1 MAQGINSVTLI
12 GNVGQDIELK
22 ALPSGGA
29 VANASL
35 ATSESW
41 TDKSGERVEKTEWHR
56 LVFFNRQAEIAAQY
70 LAKGSKI
77 YVEGSLQTR
86 EWEKDGIKRYT
97 TEIKVIK
104 MQMLDAKPEG
114 QQQQQPV
121 QQQQQRPMQSSNVPQ
136 ATYQQQQQHQQARQP
151 VYQQQ
156 PPPAM
161 DDFDDDIPF

>member
-97 TEIKVIK
+97 TEIKVRK

-114 QQQQQPV
+114 QQQQQ
-121 QQQQQRPMQSSNVPQ
+121 QRPMQQ

-161 DDFDDDIPF
+161 DDFDDIPF

>member
-12 GNVGQDIELK
+12 GNVGQDLELK
-22 ALPSGGA
+22 SLPSGGA

-35 ATSESW
+35 ATSETW
-41 TDKSGERVEKTEWHR
+41 KDKQTGQPQERTEWHR

-77 YVEGSLQTR
+77 YIEGSLQTR

-97 TEIKVIK
+97 TEIKVRK
-104 MQMLDAKPEG
+104 MQMLDARPEG
-114 QQQQQPV
+114 QQQQ
-121 QQQQQRPMQSSNVPQ
+121 PM
-136 ATYQQQQQHQQARQP
+136 QQQQQHQQQQPMQQQQQYQQARQP

-161 DDFDDDIPF
+161 DEFDDDVPF

>member
-12 GNVGQDIELK
+12 GNIGQDLVLTP
-22 ALPSGGA
+22 LPSGGS

-41 TDKSGERVEKTEWHR
+41 KDKQTGQPQERTEWHR
-56 LVFFNRQAEIAAQY
+56 LVFFNRQAEIAAAY

-97 TEIKVIK
+97 TEIKVRK
-104 MQMLDAKPEG
+104 MQMLDSKPEG
-114 QQQQQPV
+114 QQPRP
-121 QQQQQRPMQSSNVPQ
+121 QQQQPMQSSNVPQ